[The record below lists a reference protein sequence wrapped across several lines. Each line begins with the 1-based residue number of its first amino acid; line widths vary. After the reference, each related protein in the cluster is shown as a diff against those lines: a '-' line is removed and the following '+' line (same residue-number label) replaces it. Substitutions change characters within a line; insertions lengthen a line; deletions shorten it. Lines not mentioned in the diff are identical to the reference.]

1 MNAMHRPPLWL
12 LTLLIM
18 FPQLVET
25 IYSPALPYISQSFAV
40 SPNQAAQTLSVY
52 FIAFAVGVAL
62 WGWLSDQ
69 IGRRPAMILGLICY
83 GIGTL
88 LAITTINFKFLLLAR
103 MISAFG
109 AAAGS
114 VVVQTMLR
122 DSYESVKLASVFS
135 IMGAALA
142 VSPVFGLISGGW
154 LVSHWSYIGVFIALF
169 LLAILLLIL
178 NATFLPETRSF
189 PITHIRI
196 RPLAIRMFHDNSLWQ
211 NALLV
216 ALLNTMIFSYYS
228 LAPFLFDQLG
238 WSSETF
244 GWTGL
249 LLAISSLIG
258 SLLNRKLLASNIE
271 PEILVR
277 HACQLAF
284 LSSLIAWILQTTVW
298 ILIPMTGVVLAY
310 GIAIPNILSQAL
322 RHYREQAG
330 KAGALF
336 GLTYY
341 LLLGCMLG
349 LAGLIQQL
357 GLVLTVCAS
366 VGLILKPSLKYDQYT
381 SEL

>member
-1 MNAMHRPPLWL
+1 MNTITRPPLWL

-25 IYSPALPYISQSFAV
+25 IYSPALPYISHSFAV
-40 SPNQAAQTLSVY
+40 NSKQAAQTLSVY
-52 FIAFAVGVAL
+52 FIAFAIGIGL
-62 WGWLSDQ
+62 WGWMSDQ
-69 IGRRPAMILGLICY
+69 IGRRSAMILGLICY
-83 GIGTL
+83 GVGTL
-88 LAITTINFKFLLLAR
+88 FAITTVNFKILLFAR

-122 DSYESVKLASVFS
+122 DSYESAKLASVFS

-142 VSPVFGLISGGW
+142 ISPVFGLVSGGW
-154 LVSHWSYIGVFIALF
+154 LVSHWGYMGVFIALF

-178 NATFLPETRSF
+178 SAAFLPETQPTS
-189 PITHIRI
+189 ITNTRI
-196 RPLAIRMFHDNSLWQ
+196 RTLAVRMFHDNSLWQ
-211 NALLV
+211 NALLI

-228 LAPFLFDQLG
+228 LAPFLFEQLG
-238 WSSETF
+238 WNSKKF

-249 LLAISSLIG
+249 LLAISSLMG

-271 PEILVR
+271 PKILVR
-277 HACQLAF
+277 HACYIAM
-284 LSSLIAWILQTTVW
+284 LSSMIAWILQTTVW
-298 ILIPMTGVVLAY
+298 ILIPMAGVVLAY
-310 GIAIPNILSQAL
+310 GIAIPNILSRAL
-322 RHYREQAG
+322 CHYREQAG

-349 LAGLIQQL
+349 LAGLVQKL
-357 GLVLTVCAS
+357 GLVLTVCALMT
-366 VGLILKPSLKYDQYT
+366 LILQPKP
-381 SEL
+381 EPPVNRN

>member
-25 IYSPALPYISQSFAV
+25 IYSPALPYISLSFAV
-40 SPNQAAQTLSVY
+40 SHKQAAQTLSVY

-122 DSYESVKLASVFS
+122 DSYESAKLASVFS

-169 LLAILLLIL
+169 LLALLLLIL
-178 NATFLPETRSF
+178 SATFLPETRSF
-189 PITHIRI
+189 PITNIRI

-258 SLLNRKLLASNIE
+258 SLLNRKLLALNIK